1 VLRNSLVYKAC
12 KTGDEKMKVRLS
24 VEDDAG
30 RTYEG
35 ELVLTKTA
43 GNSKTRHSAK
53 LKASSVP
60 SSPKK
65 PSDALKALHVG
76 GVFASE
82 RNLGAVELALANIH
96 CNFPKASL
104 AKALERAPFLTRRG
118 KRGNFRWIQRF
129 KPGV

>member
-1 VLRNSLVYKAC
+1 
-12 KTGDEKMKVRLS
+12 MKVRLS

-35 ELVLTKTA
+35 ELVLTRKA
-43 GNSKTRHSAK
+43 GHGKTRHSAK
-53 LKASSVP
+53 PRMSHVP

-82 RNLGAVELALANIH
+82 RNFGAVESALAKIH

-104 AKALERAPFLTRRG
+104 AKALERARFLTRRG